1 MESHSFSFIPLLI
14 VVSIAFLVPLFL
26 TRFSRLGIPVVVG
39 EILAG
44 IILGRSGL
52 GIVEETQML
61 EILSILGFSLLMF
74 LSGLEIDFSSIL
86 SGTGK
91 IRKSWLNRMIQNPF
105 VLGGI
110 LFLLT
115 FGGALLTAALVHK
128 LDLVSEPWIIA
139 LVLSTT
145 SLGVVVP
152 VLKERGYIGNPY
164 GQSILA
170 AAIIADF
177 ASILA
182 ISIYVLLRSNGLTLD
197 ILLILVLF
205 AVFVAVHRLTALF
218 QKHLPTERILEKL
231 ASPTS
236 QIKLRGAIALALVF
250 IALAESLGIENIL
263 GAFLA
268 GVILSMAS
276 SSSTSAL
283 REKLDG
289 IGYGFFIPIFFV
301 MVGIR
306 FDLPAL
312 LGSKEAVII
321 VPFLLIAA
329 YLIKLVPALL
339 LSRLYSWR
347 ETFAAGFLLSS
358 RLSLIIAAAAIGFQ
372 LGVIS
377 PALNSSII
385 LVAIITCTFSPIVFN
400 LLMGRE
406 VSKKDQILIVG
417 SHPMADL
424 LVKQFKHHG
433 LLAARVSIKHGN
445 IEGGESTSG
454 KLIPQQQI
462 TETLRKGGVD
472 HVKSLIALEEGDDL
486 NLRVCRQA
494 TQIFGV
500 ENVIA
505 LVQEPTRNPKFRSM
519 GVRIVNMAYST
530 ALILESM
537 AISKDAF
544 SIAADLDEIQ
554 EVREVKVQNPSLQGL
569 KFSEL
574 ALPEGVH
581 IPLLLRSGTVLTPD
595 DATVLQSND
604 IVTLVGDEDN
614 VDRAL
619 RLFTSSQ
626 NSELII

>member
-1 MESHSFSFIPLLI
+1 MDSHSFSFIPLLI
-14 VVSIAFLVPLFL
+14 VVSIAFIVPLLL
-26 TRFSRLGIPVVVG
+26 TRFRRLGIPVVVG

-44 IILGRSGL
+44 IILGKSGL
-52 GIVEETQML
+52 GLVEETEML

-86 SGTGK
+86 NSTGNS
-91 IRKSWLNRMIQNPF
+91 RDGWLDRFIKNPF
-105 VLGGI
+105 ALGGV
-110 LFLLT
+110 LFLMT
-115 FGGALLTAALVHK
+115 FSGALLAAMLVHK

-182 ISIYVLLRSNGLTLD
+182 ISIYVLLRSKGLTLD

-250 IALAESLGIENIL
+250 IALAESLGLENIL

-306 FDLPAL
+306 FDLPSL
-312 LGSKEAVII
+312 LASREAIII
-321 VPFLLIAA
+321 VPFLLFVA
-329 YLIKLVPALL
+329 YVIKLVPALL
-339 LSRLYSWR
+339 LRRLYSWR
-347 ETFAAGFLLSS
+347 ETLGAGFLLSS

-385 LVAIITCTFSPIVFN
+385 LVAIITCTFSPIAFN

-406 VSKKDQILIVG
+406 TQEKERVLIVG
-417 SHPMADL
+417 GHPMADL

-433 LLAARVSIKHGN
+433 LHSERVTIKEMGLDRDE
-445 IEGGESTSG
+445 ITSV
-454 KLIPQQQI
+454 KLIPQQRI
-462 TETLRKGGVD
+462 TEALRAGGVE
-472 HVKSLIALEEGDDL
+472 HVKTLISLDESDDL

-494 TQIFGV
+494 SQIFGV

-505 LVQEPTRNPKFRSM
+505 LVQEPARNSSFRSL

-544 SIAADLDEIQ
+544 SLAADLDEFQ
-554 EVREVKVQNPSLQGL
+554 EVREIKVLNSNLHGM
-569 KFSEL
+569 KISTID
-574 ALPEGVH
+574 LPEGVH
-581 IPLLLRSGTVLTPD
+581 IPLLLRGGSVLTPD
-595 DATVLQSND
+595 ESTILQSND
-604 IVTLVGDEDN
+604 IVTLVGDEAP
-614 VDRAL
+614 VEMAL
-619 RLFTSSQ
+619 GLFT
-626 NSELII
+626 NTRT

>member
-1 MESHSFSFIPLLI
+1 MDSHSFSFVPLLI
-14 VVSIAFLVPLFL
+14 VVSIAFLVPLLL
-26 TRFSRLGIPVVVG
+26 TRFRRLGIPVVVG

-52 GIVEETQML
+52 GLVEETEML

-86 SGTGK
+86 RGTTNSQNG
-91 IRKSWLNRMIQNPF
+91 WLDRFVQNPF
-105 VLGGI
+105 ALGGV

-115 FGGALLTAALVHK
+115 FGGALLTAMLVHK

-152 VLKERGYIGNPY
+152 VLKERGYLGNPY

-218 QKHLPTERILEKL
+218 QKHLPTEGLLEKL

-276 SSSTSAL
+276 RSSTSAL

-301 MVGIR
+301 MVGVR
-306 FDLPAL
+306 FDLPSL
-312 LGSKEAVII
+312 LGSREAITI
-321 VPFLLIAA
+321 VPFLLVAA
-329 YLIKLVPALL
+329 YLIKVLPALL

-385 LVAIITCTFSPIVFN
+385 LVAIITCTLSPIAFN
-400 LLMGRE
+400 LLMGGE
-406 VSKKDQILIVG
+406 TVKKDKILIVG
-417 SHPMADL
+417 GHPMADL
-424 LVKQFKHHG
+424 LVKQFNHHD
-433 LLAARVSIKHGN
+433 LITERVTIKASSVDEPTPGN
-445 IEGGESTSG
+445 
-454 KLIPQQQI
+454 LIPQQQI
-462 TETLRKGGVD
+462 TEALRAGGIEQ
-472 HVKSLIALEEGDDL
+472 VKTLIALDEHDDL
-486 NLRVCRQA
+486 NLRICRQA

-505 LVQEPTRNPKFRSM
+505 LVQEPSRNPRFRSL

-544 SIAADLDEIQ
+544 SLAADLDEFQ
-554 EVREVKVQNPSLQGL
+554 EVREVKVQNPGL
-569 KFSEL
+569 HGKKISEID
-574 ALPEGVH
+574 LPEDVH
-581 IPLLLRSGTVLTPD
+581 IPLLLRGGSVLTPD
-595 DATVLQSND
+595 ESTLLQSND
-604 IVTLVGDEDN
+604 IVTLVGDEEH
-614 VDRAL
+614 VEAALGMFTIPRA
-619 RLFTSSQ
+619 
-626 NSELII
+626 

>member
-1 MESHSFSFIPLLI
+1 MDSHSFSFFPLLI

-26 TRFSRLGIPVVVG
+26 SRFHKLGIPVVVG

-44 IILGRSGL
+44 MILGKSGFGL
-52 GIVEETQML
+52 VAETEML
-61 EILSILGFSLLMF
+61 NILAILGFSLLMF
-74 LSGLEIDFSSIL
+74 LSGLEIDFTSIL
-86 SGTGK
+86 SGSSGTKAG
-91 IRKSWLNRMIQNPF
+91 WLDRRIQNPF
-105 VLGGI
+105 ILGSI

-115 FGGALLTAALVHK
+115 FGGAFLTAALVHK
-128 LDLVSEPWIIA
+128 LDLISEPWIIA

-152 VLKERGYIGNPY
+152 VLKERGYLGNAY

-182 ISIYVLLRSNGLTLD
+182 ISVYVLLRSKGLTVD

-218 QKHLPTERILEKL
+218 QKHLPTEKILEKL

-276 SSSTSAL
+276 SRSTSAL

-301 MVGIR
+301 MVGVR

-312 LGSKEAVII
+312 LGSREAVMV
-321 VPFLLIAA
+321 VPFLLLAA
-329 YLIKLVPALL
+329 YLIKLLPALL
-339 LSRLYSWR
+339 LRRLYSWR
-347 ETFAAGFLLSS
+347 ETLAAGFLLSS
-358 RLSLIIAAAAIGFQ
+358 RLSLIIAVAAIGFQ

-377 PALNSSII
+377 PALNASII

-400 LLMGRE
+400 LLMERE
-406 VSKKDQILIVG
+406 QTERDLILIVG
-417 SHPMADL
+417 ERPMVDL
-424 LVKQFKHHG
+424 LIKQFAHHG
-433 LLAARVSIKHGN
+433 LEARRVVISGYVADGNDQLKESI
-445 IEGGESTSG
+445 
-454 KLIPQQQI
+454 LPQQQI
-462 TETLRKGGVD
+462 AEALRNAD
-472 HVKSLIALEEGDDL
+472 IARAQTLIALDEHDDI
-486 NLRVCRQA
+486 NLRICRQA
-494 TQIFGV
+494 TQIFNV
-500 ENVIA
+500 HNVIA
-505 LVQEPTRNPKFRSM
+505 LVNKPTRNPNFRSL

-530 ALILESM
+530 ALIIESM
-537 AISKDAF
+537 ALSKDAF
-544 SIAADLDEIQ
+544 SFASDLDEIQ
-554 EVREVKVQNPSLQGL
+554 EVREVKLLNP
-569 KFSEL
+569 EL
-574 ALPEGVH
+574 TGRRISQLNLPEGVH
-581 IPLLLRSGTVLTPD
+581 IPLLLRGGSMLTPD
-595 DATVLQSND
+595 EGTVLQSND
-604 IVTLVGDEDN
+604 IVTLVGDEEQ
-614 VDRAL
+614 VDRTL
-619 RLFTSSQ
+619 RMFSSPDAKQ
-626 NSELII
+626 